1 MAKVGRPKGQPKT
14 GGRVKG
20 SKTKRTERLKDALSE
35 IVIENVPRLREE
47 IAKLEGKDY
56 LWAVEKFTAYVIPKP
71 VATDVKM
78 EADVK
83 TTASVQYKKDME
95 VLDNIP
101 ADVIADIAEK
111 LQMSMAN
118 TTTTLDVDSVVGNYD
133 DDGED

>member
-1 MAKVGRPKGQPKT
+1 MAHIVGTPKT
-14 GGRVKG
+14 GGRKKG
-20 SKTKRTERLKDALSE
+20 VQNKRTEKLKKALSE
-35 IVIENVPRLREE
+35 IVMENIPRLREE